1 MRRGVLSA
9 LLLAAA
15 LALAGC
21 GDLGSGEVTERVQV
35 PSLLTKSQVER
46 YPEGSPARVV
56 FGWWR
61 ALQFDNPMAASR
73 YYDRSLRITPEKL
86 DRQLQEGIRALGLDR
101 RPRLVEVDKQGDRAT
116 VFLLL
121 DASMRNPNGRV
132 DVAGTAR
139 AFNLVR
145 EHGAWGLTENTYLE
159 RAARVSR
166 AFAKALA
173 RRQDNSHP

>member
-1 MRRGVLSA
+1 MRRGILSV
-9 LLLAAA
+9 LLLAA

-21 GDLGSGEVTERVQV
+21 GNLGSGEVTERVRV
-35 PSLLTKSQVER
+35 PSLLAKEQVDR

-56 FGWWR
+56 FEWWR
-61 ALQFDNPMAASR
+61 ALQFDNSVAASR
-73 YYDRSLRITPEKL
+73 YYDRSLRLTPAKL
-86 DRQLQEGIRALGLDR
+86 DRQLKEGIRALGLDR
-101 RPRLVEVDKQGDRAT
+101 RPRLVEVDEQGDSAT

-145 EHGAWGLTENTYLE
+145 EDGEWRLAENTYLE
-159 RAARVSR
+159 RSARLSR
-166 AFAKALA
+166 SFAKALA
-173 RRQDNSHP
+173 RRQNNSRP